1 MRRVLAFTWIALRAV
16 RKKLAT
22 GASPFNLDDVASPAW
37 EERAQVAAALLALHF
52 DSVETAPDRSL
63 RIADFGAGTERLDP
77 VLAATLRRPYTYA
90 PFDLIPQSA
99 RVQQLDLSMT
109 LPQGDF
115 DVVFCLGLLEYIE
128 ALEVLFDRLALRYP
142 MLVLSYVLYDAPVRL
157 TRFERR
163 CRGWLTHYERSDME
177 AEFARRGLAIEDVAL
192 TNGGCTAVWLLRNT
206 TISA

>member
-1 MRRVLAFTWIALRAV
+1 VRRVLTFTWIALRAV
-16 RKKLAT
+16 RKKLSP
-22 GASPFNLDDVASPAW
+22 GASPFNLDDAGSQAW
-37 EERAQVAAALLALHF
+37 EERAQVAAALLAVHL
-52 DSVETAPDRSL
+52 DSVGVAPDRPL

-99 RVQQLDLSMT
+99 RVRKLDVSLT
-109 LPQGDF
+109 LPREDF

-128 ALEVLFDRLALRYP
+128 ALDALFDRLALRYP
-142 MLVLSYVLYDAPVRL
+142 MLVLSYVLYDAPIRL

-163 CRGWLTHYERSDME
+163 CRGWLTHYERAEME
-177 AEFARRGLAIEDVAL
+177 AEFARCGLAIEDFAL
-192 TNGGCTAVWLLRNT
+192 TNDGHTAVWLLRSA